1 MKKLTLSIH
10 TNLFVTI
17 ALVSCQGPSSETN
30 SNDKMKTEEKM
41 NTDKM
46 EGDKMK
52 TQEKMEEPKKDSIV
66 KMEDRKGKM

>member
-1 MKKLTLSIH
+1 
-10 TNLFVTI
+10 
-17 ALVSCQGPSSETN
+17 
-30 SNDKMKTEEKM
+30 
-41 NTDKM
+41 M